1 MARKQ
6 MIEGGTKNRIREVG
20 GRQIFEHGYDGTSV
34 RGIMLE
40 VGGEVGL
47 FYYYYKTK
55 DELFT
60 DVLDHFFEPYRKD
73 LEALVAEA
81 KEKPYRA
88 LLRFFSY
95 IKREVRAFRAK
106 YEGNMH
112 RTVRWAIREQ
122 TLTVIEP
129 YIEDIIRTLMT
140 CGAKPT
146 MDPHTMAIFL
156 AHGLGSCILHEDA
169 DWVDE
174 ATDNMRR
181 TVNLIMGL
189 SEEESREMFEDADGK
204 ANAALA
210 VPACAAFEDVFA
222 DGSADGT
229 RDGSLFLSGETVRS
243 SAAVNGVLLAAGKTV
258 GVNGTGA
265 YVMAAGYEV
274 TLGGTAE
281 NDAFLAGYSIGVSG
295 TAQRDVFAAG
305 QSITVNGTVG
315 RDLYA
320 AANTVTITGSVGG
333 DVYISAENVVIGDGA
348 KIGGRLHCNASALR
362 SVPDGIAD
370 SAELYDEPESSDVG
384 VSITVPDDE
393 PGVGSIV
400 LRKAL
405 SFAGVLLLAFV
416 LLWLTPL
423 WETVDRKYYGAPFG
437 RYAKAFGIGFAVLA
451 GVPLAA
457 ILLFISNV
465 GVRLALIV
473 LFLYAAAI
481 IAAPVFLGFFLGA
494 LLWRGAMKKAPCY
507 YAELAIGI
515 LVWRVAASVPGLSF
529 AVGLVSVPLGL
540 GVVTLLLGK
549 GAAKPSPKAET
560 ACEECAASAPA
571 VLPEDS
577 DSAEQ

>member
-1 MARKQ
+1 MKC
-6 MIEGGTKNRIREVG
+6 KKLV
-20 GRQIFEHGYDGTSV
+20 S
-34 RGIMLE
+34 
-40 VGGEVGL
+40 L
-47 FYYYYKTK
+47 F
-55 DELFT
+55 LS
-60 DVLDHFFEPYRKD
+60 
-73 LEALVAEA
+73 
-81 KEKPYRA
+81 
-88 LLRFFSY
+88 LL
-95 IKREVRAFRAK
+95 
-106 YEGNMH
+106 
-112 RTVRWAIREQ
+112 
-122 TLTVIEP
+122 
-129 YIEDIIRTLMT
+129 
-140 CGAKPT
+140 
-146 MDPHTMAIFL
+146 L
-156 AHGLGSCILHEDA
+156 A
-169 DWVDE
+169 
-174 ATDNMRR
+174 T
-181 TVNLIMGL
+181 
-189 SEEESREMFEDADGK
+189 
-204 ANAALA
+204 ALA

-243 SAAVNGVLLAAGKTV
+243 SAAVNGVLLAAGRTV

-370 SAELYDEPESSDVG
+370 SAELYDEPESGDEG

-405 SFAGVLLLAFV
+405 SFAGVLLLAYV

-473 LFLYAAAI
+473 LFLYAAVLSAS
-481 IAAPVFLGFFLGA
+481 PVFLGFFLGA

-529 AVGLVSVPLGL
+529 VAGLVSMPLGL

-560 ACEECAASAPA
+560 ACEECVASDPA
-571 VLPEDS
+571 VLPEGS

>member
-1 MARKQ
+1 MKC
-6 MIEGGTKNRIREVG
+6 KKLV
-20 GRQIFEHGYDGTSV
+20 S
-34 RGIMLE
+34 
-40 VGGEVGL
+40 L
-47 FYYYYKTK
+47 F
-55 DELFT
+55 LS
-60 DVLDHFFEPYRKD
+60 
-73 LEALVAEA
+73 
-81 KEKPYRA
+81 
-88 LLRFFSY
+88 LL
-95 IKREVRAFRAK
+95 
-106 YEGNMH
+106 
-112 RTVRWAIREQ
+112 
-122 TLTVIEP
+122 
-129 YIEDIIRTLMT
+129 
-140 CGAKPT
+140 
-146 MDPHTMAIFL
+146 L
-156 AHGLGSCILHEDA
+156 A
-169 DWVDE
+169 
-174 ATDNMRR
+174 T
-181 TVNLIMGL
+181 
-189 SEEESREMFEDADGK
+189 
-204 ANAALA
+204 ALA

-243 SAAVNGVLLAAGKTV
+243 SAAVNGVLLAAGRIV

-333 DVYISAENVVIGDGA
+333 DVYVSAENVVIGDGA

-370 SAELYDEPESSDVG
+370 NAELYDEPESGDAG

-437 RYAKAFGIGFAVLA
+437 RYAKA
-451 GVPLAA
+451 
-457 ILLFISNV
+457 
-465 GVRLALIV
+465 
-473 LFLYAAAI
+473 
-481 IAAPVFLGFFLGA
+481 
-494 LLWRGAMKKAPCY
+494 
-507 YAELAIGI
+507 
-515 LVWRVAASVPGLSF
+515 
-529 AVGLVSVPLGL
+529 LVSSGKSQISTKPLSYSILRFARPAACMIL
-540 GVVTLLLGK
+540 GRLVRSRITTGKLTLMP
-549 GAAKPSPKAET
+549 ASINAVET
-560 ACEECAASAPA
+560 QSTRFPAFRNAFIHAISLMRCAGQSC
-571 VLPEDS
+571 VLM
-577 DSAEQ
+577 

>member
-1 MARKQ
+1 
-6 MIEGGTKNRIREVG
+6 
-20 GRQIFEHGYDGTSV
+20 
-34 RGIMLE
+34 
-40 VGGEVGL
+40 
-47 FYYYYKTK
+47 
-55 DELFT
+55 
-60 DVLDHFFEPYRKD
+60 
-73 LEALVAEA
+73 
-81 KEKPYRA
+81 
-88 LLRFFSY
+88 
-95 IKREVRAFRAK
+95 
-106 YEGNMH
+106 
-112 RTVRWAIREQ
+112 
-122 TLTVIEP
+122 
-129 YIEDIIRTLMT
+129 
-140 CGAKPT
+140 
-146 MDPHTMAIFL
+146 
-156 AHGLGSCILHEDA
+156 
-169 DWVDE
+169 
-174 ATDNMRR
+174 
-181 TVNLIMGL
+181 
-189 SEEESREMFEDADGK
+189 
-204 ANAALA
+204 
-210 VPACAAFEDVFA
+210 
-222 DGSADGT
+222 
-229 RDGSLFLSGETVRS
+229 
-243 SAAVNGVLLAAGKTV
+243 
-258 GVNGTGA
+258 
-265 YVMAAGYEV
+265 MAAGYEV

-281 NDAFLAGYSIGVSG
+281 NDAFLAGYSISVSG

-333 DVYISAENVVIGDGA
+333 DVYVSAENVVIGDGA

-370 SAELYDEPESSDVG
+370 SAELYDEPESGDVN
-384 VSITVPDDE
+384 VNITVSE
-393 PGVGSIV
+393 PSIGSIV

-405 SFAGVLLLAFV
+405 SFASALLLAFV

-465 GVRLALIV
+465 GMRLALIV

-494 LLWRGAMKKAPCY
+494 LLWRGAMKKEPCY

-515 LVWRVAASVPGLSF
+515 LVWRVVASVPGLSF

-560 ACEECAASAPA
+560 ACEESAASDPA
-571 VLPEDS
+571 ALPEDS

>member
-1 MARKQ
+1 MKC
-6 MIEGGTKNRIREVG
+6 KKLV
-20 GRQIFEHGYDGTSV
+20 S
-34 RGIMLE
+34 
-40 VGGEVGL
+40 L
-47 FYYYYKTK
+47 F
-55 DELFT
+55 LS
-60 DVLDHFFEPYRKD
+60 
-73 LEALVAEA
+73 
-81 KEKPYRA
+81 
-88 LLRFFSY
+88 LL
-95 IKREVRAFRAK
+95 
-106 YEGNMH
+106 
-112 RTVRWAIREQ
+112 
-122 TLTVIEP
+122 
-129 YIEDIIRTLMT
+129 
-140 CGAKPT
+140 
-146 MDPHTMAIFL
+146 L
-156 AHGLGSCILHEDA
+156 A
-169 DWVDE
+169 
-174 ATDNMRR
+174 T
-181 TVNLIMGL
+181 
-189 SEEESREMFEDADGK
+189 
-204 ANAALA
+204 ALA

-243 SAAVNGVLLAAGKTV
+243 SAAVNGVLLAAGRTV

-333 DVYISAENVVIGDGA
+333 DVYISAESVVIGDGA
-348 KIGGRLHCNASALR
+348 EIGGRLHCNASALR

-370 SAELYDEPESSDVG
+370 NAELYDDPASGDVN
-384 VSITVPDDE
+384 VNITVSE
-393 PGVGSIV
+393 PSIGSIV

-549 GAAKPSPKAET
+549 GAAKPSPKAEM
-560 ACEECAASAPA
+560 ACEECAASDPA

>member
-1 MARKQ
+1 MKC
-6 MIEGGTKNRIREVG
+6 KKLV
-20 GRQIFEHGYDGTSV
+20 S
-34 RGIMLE
+34 
-40 VGGEVGL
+40 L
-47 FYYYYKTK
+47 F
-55 DELFT
+55 LS
-60 DVLDHFFEPYRKD
+60 
-73 LEALVAEA
+73 
-81 KEKPYRA
+81 
-88 LLRFFSY
+88 LL
-95 IKREVRAFRAK
+95 
-106 YEGNMH
+106 
-112 RTVRWAIREQ
+112 
-122 TLTVIEP
+122 
-129 YIEDIIRTLMT
+129 
-140 CGAKPT
+140 
-146 MDPHTMAIFL
+146 L
-156 AHGLGSCILHEDA
+156 A
-169 DWVDE
+169 
-174 ATDNMRR
+174 T
-181 TVNLIMGL
+181 
-189 SEEESREMFEDADGK
+189 
-204 ANAALA
+204 ALA

-243 SAAVNGVLLAAGKTV
+243 SAAVNGVLLAAGRTV
-258 GVNGTGA
+258 GV
-265 YVMAAGYEV
+265 
-274 TLGGTAE
+274 
-281 NDAFLAGYSIGVSG
+281 
-295 TAQRDVFAAG
+295 
-305 QSITVNGTVG
+305 
-315 RDLYA
+315 
-320 AANTVTITGSVGG
+320 
-333 DVYISAENVVIGDGA
+333 NVVIGDGA

-370 SAELYDEPESSDVG
+370 NAELYDEPESGDVN
-384 VSITVPDDE
+384 VNITVSE
-393 PGVGSIV
+393 PSIGSIV

-405 SFAGVLLLAFV
+405 SFAGVLLLAYV

-560 ACEECAASAPA
+560 ACEECAASDPA
-571 VLPEDS
+571 ALPEDS

>member
-1 MARKQ
+1 MKC
-6 MIEGGTKNRIREVG
+6 KKLV
-20 GRQIFEHGYDGTSV
+20 S
-34 RGIMLE
+34 
-40 VGGEVGL
+40 L
-47 FYYYYKTK
+47 F
-55 DELFT
+55 LS
-60 DVLDHFFEPYRKD
+60 
-73 LEALVAEA
+73 
-81 KEKPYRA
+81 
-88 LLRFFSY
+88 LL
-95 IKREVRAFRAK
+95 
-106 YEGNMH
+106 
-112 RTVRWAIREQ
+112 
-122 TLTVIEP
+122 
-129 YIEDIIRTLMT
+129 
-140 CGAKPT
+140 
-146 MDPHTMAIFL
+146 L
-156 AHGLGSCILHEDA
+156 A
-169 DWVDE
+169 
-174 ATDNMRR
+174 T
-181 TVNLIMGL
+181 
-189 SEEESREMFEDADGK
+189 
-204 ANAALA
+204 ALA

-243 SAAVNGVLLAAGKTV
+243 SAAVNGVLLATGRTV
-258 GVNGTGA
+258 GVNGAGA

-274 TLGGTAE
+274 TLSGTAE

-370 SAELYDEPESSDVG
+370 NAELYDDPASGDVN
-384 VSITVPDDE
+384 VNITVSE
-393 PGVGSIV
+393 PSIGSIV

-481 IAAPVFLGFFLGA
+481 IAAPVFLDFFLGA

-515 LVWRVAASVPGLSF
+515 LVWRIAASVPGLSF

-549 GAAKPSPKAET
+549 GAAKLSPKAGDGLRGVRGVRPRGAAGGQRQRGAINSYRT
-560 ACEECAASAPA
+560 AKRDRSGGLFFDGNIIFLLCLLAMRRRF
-571 VLPEDS
+571 L
-577 DSAEQ
+577 